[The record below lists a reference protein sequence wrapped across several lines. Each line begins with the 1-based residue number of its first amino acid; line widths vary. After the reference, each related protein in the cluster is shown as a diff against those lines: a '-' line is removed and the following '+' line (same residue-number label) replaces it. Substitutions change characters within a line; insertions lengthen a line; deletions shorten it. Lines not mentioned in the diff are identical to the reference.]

1 MPGRT
6 LAGSLALS
14 CLLISGSAAP
24 GADWPQWGGRP
35 DKNMVSAETGLPES
49 FVPGEKDP
57 QGSGIL
63 MQTTQNVRWAARTGS
78 MTCSTPAVA
87 GSKVFLG
94 TMRDDLGLLLCLDEA
109 TGKPLWQWV
118 APVRDDVPQTI
129 DGRRCE
135 FARFPRQLGVCSSPA
150 VDGDRLYFVSQRLEV
165 LCLTTRGKPKSAA
178 PAKAVKHAPPPGE
191 KPDAAPSKT
200 APKVAWPEGP
210 GEADVVWSFD
220 LWAYGIRPSDA
231 CDCSPVFDENF
242 VYVCTANGVDRQA
255 EANKQDEFRKAPAP
269 GAPNVMVLDKN
280 TGVLVAV
287 DDVRFP
293 ERMLHGQWS
302 SLALGKV
309 GDKTLILFGGGDG
322 RCYALEAPPASAA
335 PVKAG
340 LSAEASG
347 FAKASGLRSRSGCFG
362 GVGTPDESAKAGE
375 KPLILK
381 KVWSVD
387 CNPPEYQ
394 VYGDM
399 PLITHYCLGDRRRSD
414 TLNKVQDGSFVGMSE
429 IIATP
434 VFYKNRVY
442 VAIGRD
448 PEHGRGRGALWCIDA
463 TKSGDITQGG
473 KVWLYQG
480 LDRSLSTVS
489 IAGGLVYCAD
499 VAGRLHCLDA
509 ETGKLF
515 WVHETNS
522 KVWGSTLVADG
533 KVYMPTDKGLVVLAA
548 GKELNPIG
556 KVNVGAPVWASPVAA
571 NGTLFVTS
579 KNYLW
584 AVQKK

>member
-1 MPGRT
+1 MACRT

-14 CLLISGSAAP
+14 CLLIAGSAAP

-63 MQTTQNVRWAARTGS
+63 MQTTQNVRWAARTGG

-87 GSKVFLG
+87 GGKVFLG

-165 LCLTTRGKPKSAA
+165 ICLTTRGKPKSAA
-178 PAKAVKHAPPPGE
+178 PAKAVKHAPPPAE
-191 KPDAAPSKT
+191 KPDAAPSKAAPKGKSDAPP

-220 LWAYGIRPSDA
+220 MWAYGIRPSDA

-242 VYVCTANGVDRQA
+242 VYVCTANGVDREA
-255 EANKQDEFRKAPAP
+255 EANKHDEFRKVPAP
-269 GAPNVMVLDKN
+269 DAPNVMVLDKK
-280 TGVLVAV
+280 TGGLVAV

-309 GDKTLILFGGGDG
+309 GDKTLLFFGGGDG
-322 RCYALEAPPASAA
+322 RCYAFEAPPASAA

-340 LSAEASG
+340 
-347 FAKASGLRSRSGCFG
+347 
-362 GVGTPDESAKAGE
+362 E

-381 KVWSVD
+381 KAWSVD

-394 VYGDM
+394 VFGDR
-399 PLITHYCLGDRRRSD
+399 PLMTHYCLGDRRRSD
-414 TLNKVQDGSFVGMSE
+414 ALNKVQDGTFAGMSE

-463 TKSGDITQGG
+463 AKTGDITQTG

-489 IAGGLVYCAD
+489 ITDGLVYCAD

>member
-1 MPGRT
+1 
-6 LAGSLALS
+6 
-14 CLLISGSAAP
+14 
-24 GADWPQWGGRP
+24 
-35 DKNMVSAETGLPES
+35 MVSAETGLPES
-49 FVPGEKDP
+49 FLPGEKDP

-63 MQTTQNVRWAARTGS
+63 MQTTQNVRWAARTGG

-87 GSKVFLG
+87 GGKVFLG
-94 TMRDDLGLLLCLDEA
+94 TMRDDQGALLCLDEA

-118 APVRDDVPQTI
+118 APVRDDVPQTL

-150 VDGDRLYFVSQRLEV
+150 VDGDRLYFVSHRLEV
-165 LCLTTRGKPKSAA
+165 LCLTTRGKPKTAA
-178 PAKAVKHAPPPGE
+178 PAKAVKHAPPPAE
-191 KPDAAPSKT
+191 KSDAAPSKT
-200 APKVAWPEGP
+200 APKGKSDAPPAPKVPWPEGP
-210 GEADVVWSFD
+210 GEADAVWSFD
-220 LWAYGIRPSDA
+220 MWAYGIRPSDA

-255 EANKQDEFRKAPAP
+255 EANKQDEFRKVPAP
-269 GAPNVMVLDKN
+269 DAPNVMVLEKK
-280 TGVLVAV
+280 TGGLVAV

-309 GDKTLILFGGGDG
+309 GDKTLLFFGGGDG

-335 PVKAG
+335 PVK
-340 LSAEASG
+340 
-347 FAKASGLRSRSGCFG
+347 
-362 GVGTPDESAKAGE
+362 TGE

-394 VYGDM
+394 VFGDV
-399 PLITHYCLGDRRRSD
+399 PLMTHYCLGDRRRSD
-414 TLNKVQDGSFVGMSE
+414 ALNKVQDGSFAGMSE

-463 TKSGDITQGG
+463 AKTGDITQTG